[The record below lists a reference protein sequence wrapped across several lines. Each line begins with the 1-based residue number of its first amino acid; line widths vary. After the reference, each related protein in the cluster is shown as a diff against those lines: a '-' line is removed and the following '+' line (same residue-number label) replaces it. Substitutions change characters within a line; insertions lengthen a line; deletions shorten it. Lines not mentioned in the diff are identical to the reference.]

1 MGCFE
6 GERCFPLLSLS
17 FSSWQ
22 HDVAAA
28 PAAGAV
34 PFEALPL
41 PLPAAVAVAAL
52 PIAAAPP
59 FRGPPPPDGPSPPS
73 EADKHFQ
80 HSAFTSCDK
89 NTRVLSTSRVVV
101 YLY

>member
-52 PIAAAPP
+52 PTTAAPP
-59 FRGPPPPDGPSPPS
+59 FHGPLPPDGPSPPS
-73 EADKHFQ
+73 EAHRGIQFQ
-80 HSAFTSCDK
+80 HYDNFD
-89 NTRVLSTSRVVV
+89 
-101 YLY
+101 